1 MNRRARGRIGGRE
14 AVVCA
19 RRTVNTPQP
28 PQGGAGSAAR
38 LAALSFASHFM
49 PRKNRAV
56 RKEQEN
62 HQRSFRRDAKTPR
75 TQRGSRH
82 RIESM
87 ASIPELLNGHVTLEV
102 ECLDRLYLN
111 GYIGPLATSGGLVTF
126 MREQL
131 GKPIPSPVVLGQVT
145 EKFREAVKTMAER
158 ERIPLYQFDHKER
171 KDDVAND
178 FRRQRGLRDG
188 VVFVGVA
195 QEKAQAFQGKK
206 IDGQFLFTRDKTVYV
221 NHYYFYIDDA
231 AFGPLFLKVCSYAP
245 WSTKLCLN
253 GHEWAKRQLEKKGI
267 ASEALDNGLLSCAE
281 PEQLQR
287 ICDSLGPEEIDRVFR
302 KWLGRIPLPLRRQ
315 DRQAGYDWNLSIW
328 QMEVSLTQIFDRP
341 LRGREFFEEIIR
353 DNLDLGRPDRVQLV
367 FDRVVTKKTPGEFR
381 TRVIQD
387 GVHPSLH
394 ISYKNFDLKQYCKEG
409 RGCRTEGTFRNPK
422 DFDVN
427 KGLSNL
433 PYLQKIGREIN
444 RRLLEVE
451 RVSHNSG
458 LSGDSIQRVVQ
469 PTVTESGEKAPALKF
484 GQPRVMALLLAL
496 TLFQHLIDGFHNRDL
511 RVLVADLLG
520 VTSTD
525 YTGAQMTY
533 DLRRLRLK
541 GLIFRPPRTHR
552 YFVTPYGWKVA
563 RLFSR
568 LEARVF
574 RPAVAMF
581 TGNDAVLPFPLR
593 ASLDRVDTQL
603 DELTRTSHR
612 P

>member
-1 MNRRARGRIGGRE
+1 
-14 AVVCA
+14 
-19 RRTVNTPQP
+19 
-28 PQGGAGSAAR
+28 
-38 LAALSFASHFM
+38 
-49 PRKNRAV
+49 
-56 RKEQEN
+56 
-62 HQRSFRRDAKTPR
+62 
-75 TQRGSRH
+75 
-82 RIESM
+82 M
-87 ASIPELLNGHVTLEV
+87 ASIPDLLSGHVTLEV

-111 GYIGPLATSGGLVTF
+111 GYIGKLATPGGLVTF
-126 MREQL
+126 MRDQL

-145 EKFREAVKTMAER
+145 EKFREAVKAQADEKQ
-158 ERIPLYQFDHKER
+158 IPVYQFQHKER
-171 KDDVAND
+171 KDDVAKD
-178 FRRQRGLRDG
+178 FRLRRGVRDQ
-188 VVFVGVA
+188 VVFIGVA
-195 QEKAQAFQGKK
+195 QEKTQAFNGKK
-206 IDGQFLFTRDKTVYV
+206 ISGRFEFDRDKTVYV
-221 NHYYFYIDDA
+221 NHYYFYIDDQE
-231 AFGPLFLKVCSYAP
+231 FGPLFIKVCSYAP
-245 WSTKLCLN
+245 WGIKLCLN
-253 GHEWAKRQLEKKGI
+253 GHEWAKRQLDKKKI
-267 ASEALDNGLLSCAE
+267 AYEALDNGFLSCAE
-281 PEQLQR
+281 PGKLQE
-287 ICDSLGPEEIDRVFR
+287 ICDALGPENIDRVFR
-302 KWLGRIPLPLRRQ
+302 KWLRRIPLPLRPE
-315 DRQAGYDWNLSIW
+315 DRQAGYDWSLSIW

-394 ISYKNFDLKQYCKEG
+394 IQYKNFDLKQYFKQG

-422 DFDVN
+422 DFGVN
-427 KGLSNL
+427 KGLANL
-433 PYLQKIGREIN
+433 PYLQKLGRQIN

-469 PTVTESGEKAPALKF
+469 PTVTEDGEKAPALKF
-484 GQPRVMALLLAL
+484 GQPRVMALFLAL

-511 RVLVADLLG
+511 RQLVADLLG
-520 VTSTD
+520 VTVSQ
-525 YTGAQMTY
+525 YTGTQMTY

-541 GLIFRPPRTHR
+541 GLIFRPPRANR

-593 ASLDRVDTQL
+593 ASLDRVDAQL
-603 DELTRTSHR
+603 DQLIYEAFPEAKVS
-612 P
+612 